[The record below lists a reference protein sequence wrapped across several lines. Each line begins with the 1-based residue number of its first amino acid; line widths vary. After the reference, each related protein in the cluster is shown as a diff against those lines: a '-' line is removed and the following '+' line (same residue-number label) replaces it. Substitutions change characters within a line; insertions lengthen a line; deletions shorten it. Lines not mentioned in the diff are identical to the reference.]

1 MNRSNN
7 YEDDTSRIF
16 NVEINQK
23 SKTFRATSRRAS
35 DGKFLPVYIK
45 NIIHEC
51 FNFLLNGL
59 NCIIDFC

>member
-35 DGKFLPVYIK
+35 DGKFLPV
-45 NIIHEC
+45 
-51 FNFLLNGL
+51 
-59 NCIIDFC
+59 